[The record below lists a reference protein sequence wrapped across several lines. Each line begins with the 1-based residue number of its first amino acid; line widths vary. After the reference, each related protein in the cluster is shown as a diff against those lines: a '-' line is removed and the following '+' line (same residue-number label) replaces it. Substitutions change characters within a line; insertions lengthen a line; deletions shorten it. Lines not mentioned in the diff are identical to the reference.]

1 MNKLL
6 AFVCLL
12 GLSACSF
19 FGKKQDVSDL
29 IPEKPDFSLRPVEYV
44 PIQPF
49 LTGLNDPVHV
59 QPGFDQLIYAV
70 DNGAAV
76 VSFDQSGRQIGRL
89 NIPGASFV
97 IQRRNFDLL
106 VAGTHDTTVTGLP
119 YTYPCIYVI
128 DMKVPGGEGNPGTV
142 LNLSSGRVVKK
153 IIFPFIVPNPG
164 FYSQRDMDSTRI
176 RAIGVL
182 ADNSFYATITGP
194 EAINQNRLL
203 KVNAV
208 LVFNQRFA
216 YQGAQQFGE
225 ADRSIAP
232 YGLCTFVAPPQTPNI
247 DNRLDFMFTTIQPDQ
262 FIRVQYVQ
270 VTIDDG
276 TFFNIRPLPVGTPAQ
291 ADGFLAT
298 PGKFIRPTSVAY
310 TGGSRRQIFVTDAA
324 KDSVFVFQET
334 GFEGVVPPAASPNRR
349 LIRVSFG
356 GKGDTPTRFNN
367 PVACAASGRTLF
379 VVDRGNKRISR
390 FQLTTDID

>member
-1 MNKLL
+1 MNKIL

-12 GLSACSF
+12 SLSACSF

-29 IPEKPDFSLRPVEYV
+29 IPIKPDYSLRPVEYV

-59 QPGFDQLIYAV
+59 NPGFDQLIYAV
-70 DNGAAV
+70 DAGAAV
-76 VSFDQSGRQIGRL
+76 VSFDQSGKQIGRL
-89 NIPGASFV
+89 SIPGASFV
-97 IQRRNFDLL
+97 VQRRNFDLL
-106 VAGTHDTTVTGLP
+106 VAGTVDTTVTGLP
-119 YTYPCIYVI
+119 YRYPCIYVI
-128 DMKVPGGEGNPGTV
+128 DMKIVGGEGNPGTL
-142 LNLSSGRVVKK
+142 LNLSQARVVKK
-153 IIFPFIVPNPG
+153 LIFPFIVPNPG
-164 FYSQRDMDSTRI
+164 FYSQQNMDSTHI

-194 EAINQNRLL
+194 EQINQNRLL
-203 KVNAV
+203 KVNSV
-208 LVFNQRFA
+208 LLFNNRFA

-225 ADRSIAP
+225 AEQNIPP
-232 YGLCTFVAPPQTPNI
+232 YGLCTFVQPPQTPNI
-247 DNRLDFMFTTIQPDQ
+247 DTRLDFVFTTIQPDQ
-262 FIRVQYVQ
+262 FIKVQYVQ
-270 VTIDDG
+270 VIVDDG
-276 TFFNIRPLPVGTPAQ
+276 TFFNIRPLAPGTPAQ
-291 ADGFLAT
+291 ADGFLGT

-310 TGGSRRQIFVTDAA
+310 TGGSRRLLFVTDAG

-334 GFEGVVPPAASPNRR
+334 GFEGVVPPAASPSRR
-349 LIRVSFG
+349 LIKVSFG
-356 GKGDTPTRFNN
+356 GKGDTPTRFDN